1 MAIQYDR
8 VISAAAWDLVLLL
21 HDLPPRPFENVLA
34 HVVKVLS
41 ALFRV
46 SAEEE
51 QSVSVAS
58 ASSSRPGGRQVS
70 LLYHEVPPISSEIV
84 AEEIVTAILVIC
96 APK

>member
-1 MAIQYDR
+1 MTIQYDR
-8 VISAAAWDLVLLL
+8 VISAAARNLALLL
-21 HDLPPRPFENVLA
+21 HDLPPRPFEHILE
-34 HVVKVLS
+34 HVFKVLS

-46 SAEEE
+46 SAKEE

-58 ASSSRPGGRQVS
+58 ASRSRPGGRQVS